1 MPGGV
6 GILVG
11 GRYLLTEPVGRG
23 GMGRVW
29 RGHDQLLDREVA
41 VKEVLMPPQ
50 LPEEHANL
58 VTRTMR
64 EARAAARLDHPGM
77 VTVHDVVEHDGT
89 PWIVMQFVSGPSL
102 GAVISRDGRLSWS
115 RAAQMGAQVA
125 DALAHAH
132 AAGIVHRDLK
142 PDNILLSDRGAVV
155 TDFGIARIIDA
166 TTALTGS
173 GVILGTSHY
182 MAPEQFEG
190 GSVGPSADVWAL
202 GATLYTAVEG
212 VPPFRGPTLTA
223 LITAILTRPLAPP
236 KHAGPLRDV
245 IEAMLAKDPASRPD
259 AETAARRLA
268 ARALS
273 PSAVPAGTGNSM
285 TAVPW
290 AGVRGGTGT
299 SASTA
304 PDAANVVMPGP
315 SGSPTTLAGERH
327 ESDGVANESTR
338 LPGAMAADAA
348 VITGTGSIPLLARR
362 KLLVGIIG
370 GAAVTGLAGW
380 WLEQAFGKG
389 GSGTGV
395 SSPPPSAGYSSAPP
409 AGRSPGL
416 TATQNAKPTQSSA
429 PQAPGTLLWSV
440 QTPGQRVDNIAAL
453 AGVVYT
459 ADDNASGGPD
469 SHNVYALN
477 ASNGHVIWRAVNYAE
492 FYAGPAAG
500 NGLVYFGSDY
510 HTLTAL
516 SAKDGHGVW
525 QYAADDIIET
535 SPAVTSE
542 AVYASGSIDVYA
554 VHAITGRLIWKA
566 NTGSTVTFLAADG
579 AYVYTSLV
587 SGAAALRASDGTV
600 AWQSSDV
607 PTSNVLAVAGASVIV
622 GGNGALYSVDANTG
636 TLIWSYQAGGLV
648 TAIALSGGVAY
659 VAYEDA
665 YVRAVHTATGT
676 LKWAY
681 HADGP
686 VKSKITVANGIV
698 YFGSDDYYVH
708 AVDAATGQQKWAY
721 RTGGAANSGL
731 AAYGGMVF
739 AGSGDGKLYALQ
751 A

>member
-1 MPGGV
+1 MPGEV

-29 RGHDQLLDREVA
+29 RGRDQLLGRDVA

-50 LPEEHANL
+50 MPEAHADL
-58 VTRTMR
+58 IARTMR
-64 EARAAARLDHPGM
+64 EAQAAARLNHPGM
-77 VTVHDVVEHDGT
+77 VTVYDVVEHDGS

-102 GAVISRDGRLSWS
+102 GAVIGRDGRLPWS

-132 AAGIVHRDLK
+132 AARIVHRDLK

-173 GVILGTSHY
+173 GVILGTLHY

-190 GSVGPSADVWAL
+190 DSVGPPADLWAL
-202 GATLYTAVEG
+202 GATLYTVMEG
-212 VPPFRGPTLTA
+212 VPPFRGPTLSA
-223 LITAILTRPLAPP
+223 LIAAVLTRPLAPP

-259 AETAARRLA
+259 AETAARKLA
-268 ARALS
+268 ACALS
-273 PSAVPAGTGNSM
+273 PSAVPGGTGNSM
-285 TAVPW
+285 TTTPW
-290 AGVRGGTGT
+290 ARVRDGTGT
-299 SASTA
+299 SVSAAS
-304 PDAANVVMPGP
+304 DAASIAIPGL
-315 SGSPTTLAGERH
+315 GSSPAALAGERH
-327 ESDGVANESTR
+327 ESDGFNSESTR
-338 LPGAMAADAA
+338 LLGEITAGAA
-348 VITGTGSIPLLARR
+348 VMAETGSIPLLARR
-362 KLLVGIIG
+362 KLLGGIIG
-370 GAAVTGLAGW
+370 GAAATGFAAW
-380 WLEQAFGKG
+380 WLGHDFGKG

-395 SSPPPSAGYSSAPP
+395 SSPPTSAGYSSAPP

-416 TATQNAKPTQSSA
+416 TVTQNAKPTHSSA

-440 QTPGQRVDNIAAL
+440 QTPGQRVDNIVAL

-459 ADDNASGGPD
+459 ADDSASGGPD

-492 FYAGPAAG
+492 FYKGPAVG

-554 VHAITGRLIWKA
+554 VHAITGKLIWQA
-566 NTGSTVTFLAADG
+566 TSGSTATFLAADG

-622 GGNGALYSVDANTG
+622 GGNGALYSVNANTG
-636 TLIWSYQAGGLV
+636 ALIWSYQAGGLV

-659 VAYEDA
+659 VAYQDA
-665 YVRAVHTATGT
+665 YVRAVHTAKGT

-681 HADGP
+681 QAGGP

-721 RTGGAANSGL
+721 RTGGAAESGL

-739 AGSGDGKLYALQ
+739 AGSSDGKLYALQ

>member
-1 MPGGV
+1 M
-6 GILVG
+6 G

-41 VKEVLMPPQ
+41 VKEVLLPPQ
-50 LPEEHANL
+50 LPEEHADL

-64 EARAAARLDHPGM
+64 EAQAAARLDHPG
-77 VTVHDVVEHDGT
+77 VITVHDVVEHDGA

-102 GAVISRDGRLSWS
+102 GAVISRDGPLPWS

-142 PDNILLSDRGAVV
+142 PDNILLSGRGAVV

-166 TTALTGS
+166 TTTLTGS
-173 GVILGTSHY
+173 GVVLGTSHY

-190 GSVGPSADVWAL
+190 GIVGPPADVWAL
-202 GATLYTAVEG
+202 GATLYIALEG
-212 VPPFRGPTLTA
+212 VPPFSGPTLTA
-223 LITAILTRPLAPP
+223 LITAILTRPLVPP
-236 KHAGPLRDV
+236 RHAGPIRDV
-245 IEAMLAKDPASRPD
+245 IEAMLAKDPARRPD

-268 ARALS
+268 ARALW
-273 PSAVPAGTGNSM
+273 PSAAPAGAGNSL
-285 TAVPW
+285 TATPW
-290 AGVRGGTGT
+290 AGARDGTGT

-304 PDAANVVMPGP
+304 PGAANVAEPGP
-315 SGSPTTLAGERH
+315 GSSPATLVGERH
-327 ESDGVANESTR
+327 RPYGVTSELTQ
-338 LPGAMAADAA
+338 LPGAIAPGAAMTAG
-348 VITGTGSIPLLARR
+348 TGTVPLLARR
-362 KLLVGIIG
+362 KLLAGVIG
-370 GAAVTGLAGW
+370 GAAATGLAGW
-380 WLEQAFGKG
+380 WLDQALGKG
-389 GSGTGV
+389 GSGTSSLPGV
-395 SSPPPSAGYSSAPP
+395 SSPAPSAPP

-416 TATQNAKPTQSSA
+416 TATQNAKPAQSSA
-429 PQAPGTLLWSV
+429 RQAPGTLLWSV
-440 QTPGQRVDNIAAL
+440 QTPGQRVDDVVAL

-477 ASNGHVIWRAVNYAE
+477 ASNGQVIWRAVNYAE
-492 FYAGPAAG
+492 FYTGPAAG
-500 NGLVYFGSDY
+500 NGLVYFGSDF

-525 QYAADDIIET
+525 QYAADDVIET
-535 SPAVTSE
+535 SPAVTSD
-542 AVYASGSIDVYA
+542 AVYASGSMDVYA
-554 VHAITGRLIWKA
+554 VHAITGRLIWKG
-566 NTGSTVTFLAADG
+566 TGGSTVTFLAAGG
-579 AYVYTSLV
+579 AYVYASLV
-587 SGAAALRASDGTV
+587 SGAAALRASDGSV

-607 PTSNVLAVAGASVIV
+607 PTSKVLAVAGASVIV

-636 TLIWSYQAGGLV
+636 ALIWSYQAGGLV

-665 YVRAVHTATGT
+665 HVRAVHTAKGT

-681 HADGP
+681 QAGGP
-686 VKSKITVANGIV
+686 VKSKITVAHGIV

-721 RTGGAANSGL
+721 RTGGAAESGL

-739 AGSGDGKLYALQ
+739 AGSSDGKLYALQ